1 MENNRKVLDSL
12 SYGII
17 DKYNELI
24 AKLKEF
30 LVDGKKRKLVLD
42 MDEEGVPYT
51 YLDEDYLPQNVQ
63 LSKIRY
69 DKEFDD
75 IEVFDILSEEW
86 LLLIDMGIS
95 NTSDIISTIQ
105 WEDD

>member
-30 LVDGKKRKLVLD
+30 LADGKERKLLLD
-42 MDEEGVPYT
+42 WDAEGVPCQFIDDD
-51 YLDEDYLPQNVQ
+51 LIQQNLE

-69 DKEFDD
+69 NKKVDD
-75 IEVFDILSEEW
+75 VEVFDVLGEYW
-86 LLLIDMGIS
+86 LPLIDMGIS